1 LVAKQVRIT
10 YLLLFTLSFTLVLT
24 FLMYSFKLE
33 SIQYNVGNF
42 DVLLLSQQPL
52 ISIVLIGFMC
62 AILIVLSLFRR
73 VSFKMIF
80 SYYIAY
86 LYVTFMG
93 PYIANPP
100 YYIHRDVFLHIPYSL
115 IITESG
121 HLPVSSDRLDVI
133 SFPTSFILYAIY
145 SLFTDISDPRQLGLA
160 MALLYPL
167 IMYISIIVLTR
178 AMLREPSD
186 VIDADAARKSIVLV
200 ALVLPFIS
208 RFAPAPGFPHR
219 YHLAFIE
226 AALLLYMVVRFVES
240 SSLVYRGIISVVL
253 LFSFLVFTHPYFS
266 FFVAIAIAT
275 YLVVNIIRWKSVEHN
290 RLRQAVVLMALL
302 FVIHSLYLT
311 STNILLETYNL
322 VLRIPD
328 RLMDFVETS
337 LPVRVKA
344 MDQLVVTIST
354 IVRQAWRI
362 YISVAVF
369 VTSILYL
376 LCMIRRGVK
385 LYALSLAIA
394 SMALIPILI
403 ASFLWWERSM
413 TFVALTLLCAMG
425 EILRAD
431 VKGSMKALKLFK
443 KYILPSLFIF
453 SVVIS
458 PLIRWERPLLA
469 DNWQGCEKEA
479 FLSAVALSTATSRVY
494 IGAFSAVEYT
504 YYRAY
509 LYQSYAPDI
518 VTVFDPVKGA
528 LTKNVLELSGIYA
541 VSVRDPDFELLQ
553 LEQEQILRSKS
564 VVWNSGYSY
573 IFAR

>member
-1 LVAKQVRIT
+1 MVARQVRIT
-10 YLLLFTLSFTLVLT
+10 YLLLFTLSFTLALT

-42 DVLLLSQQPL
+42 DVLLLSQHPF
-52 ISIVLIGFMC
+52 ISIVLMGFMC
-62 AILIVLSLFRR
+62 AILIVLSLSRR

-115 IITESG
+115 IMTESG
-121 HLPVSSDRLDVI
+121 HLPAPSDRLDVI
-133 SFPTSFILYAIY
+133 SYPNSFILYAIY

-160 MALLYPL
+160 MALLYPI
-167 IMYISIIVLTR
+167 IMYISLLVFARVMI
-178 AMLREPSD
+178 RELND
-186 VIDADAARKSIVLV
+186 VVGADTARKSIVLV
-200 ALVLPFIS
+200 TLVLPFIS

-219 YHLAFIE
+219 YHLAFVGT
-226 AALLLYMVVRFVES
+226 ALLLYVVIRLVEAN
-240 SSLVYRGIISVVL
+240 LPAYQGIICAAL

-266 FFVAIAIAT
+266 FFTTTAIAA
-275 YLVVNIIRWKSVEHN
+275 YLVLTTWRRSIEHR
-290 RLRQAVVLMALL
+290 RLWQAVMLIALL
-302 FVIHSLYLT
+302 FATHSLYLT
-311 STNILLETYNL
+311 SANILLETYNF

-337 LPVRVKA
+337 VPVRVKA
-344 MDQLVVTIST
+344 ADQLIAMIST
-354 IVRQAWRI
+354 AVRQAWRT

-369 VTSILYL
+369 ITSILYL
-376 LCMIRRGVK
+376 YMIRKGVK

-413 TFVALTLLCAMG
+413 TFVALTLLCAVG

-431 VKGSMKALKLFK
+431 VKSSVKALKLFK
-443 KYILPSLFIF
+443 RYILPSLFIL

-469 DNWQGCEKEA
+469 DNWQGCEKEV
-479 FLSAVALSTATSRVY
+479 FLSTIALSTATSRVY
-494 IGAFSAVEYT
+494 IGAYSAVEYT

-509 LYQSYAPDI
+509 LYQSYAPNI
-518 VTVFDPVKGA
+518 ATVFNPVKGA
-528 LTKNVLELSGIYA
+528 LMKDVLELSGIYA

-553 LEQEQILRSKS
+553 LEQILRSKS
-564 VVWNSGYSY
+564 VVWNSGYSH
-573 IFAR
+573 IFTG

>member
-1 LVAKQVRIT
+1 MH
-10 YLLLFTLSFTLVLT
+10 LLRFALPFMLVLT

-33 SIQYNVGNF
+33 SIQYDIGNF
-42 DVLLLSQQPL
+42 DVLLLSQHPL
-52 ISIVLIGFMC
+52 ISIILIGIIC
-62 AILIVLSLFRR
+62 VVLVILSLSERS
-73 VSFKMIF
+73 SFQLVF
-80 SYYIAY
+80 SYCIVY
-86 LYVTFMG
+86 LYVAFMG

-115 IITESG
+115 IMTESG
-121 HLPVSSDRLDVI
+121 HLPALSDRLDVI
-133 SFPTSFILYAIY
+133 SYPNSFILYAIY
-145 SLFTDISDPRQLGLA
+145 SLSTGISDPRQLGLA

-167 IMYISIIVLTR
+167 IMYTSLLVFAR
-178 AMLREPSD
+178 VMLGGLND
-186 VIDADAARKSIVLV
+186 VVGADTARKSITLIT
-200 ALVLPFIS
+200 LVLPFIS

-219 YHLAFIE
+219 YHLAFVGT
-226 AALLLYMVVRFVES
+226 ALLLYVVIRLVEAN
-240 SSLVYRGIISVVL
+240 LPAYQGIICAAL

-266 FFVAIAIAT
+266 FFTTIAIAT
-275 YLVVNIIRWKSVEHN
+275 YFVLTTWRRSIEHR
-290 RLRQAVVLMALL
+290 RLWHAAMLIALL
-302 FVIHSLYLT
+302 FATHSLYLT
-311 STNILLETYNL
+311 SANILLETYNL

-337 LPVRVKA
+337 VPVRVKA
-344 MDQLVVTIST
+344 MDQLVATISI
-354 IVRQAWRI
+354 IVRQAWRT

-369 VTSILYL
+369 ITSMLYL
-376 LCMIRRGVK
+376 YMIKRGVK

-431 VKGSMKALKLFK
+431 VKGSVKALKLFK
-443 KYILPSLFIF
+443 RYIIPSLFIF

-469 DNWQGCEKEA
+469 DNWQGCEKEV
-479 FLSAVALSTATSRVY
+479 FLSTVALSTATSRVY
-494 IGAFSAVEYT
+494 IGAHSAVEYT

-518 VTVFDPVKGA
+518 ATVFDPVKGA
-528 LTKNVLELSGIYA
+528 LTKDVLELSGIYA

-553 LEQEQILRSKS
+553 LEQILRSKS
-564 VVWNSGYSY
+564 VVWNSGYSH
-573 IFAR
+573 IFTG